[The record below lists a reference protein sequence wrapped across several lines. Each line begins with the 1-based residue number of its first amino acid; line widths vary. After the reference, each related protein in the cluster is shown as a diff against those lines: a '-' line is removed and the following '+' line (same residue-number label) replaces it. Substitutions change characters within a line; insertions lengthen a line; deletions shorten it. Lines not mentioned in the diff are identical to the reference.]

1 MFYQRYMRLINDYK
15 NMGGRVTVGTDSGFI
30 WKTYGF
36 AYIEEL
42 ELLREAGFLP
52 LEIIRSATMWGAK
65 TLYEPKGEAPP
76 MGVVRTGMLADL
88 VIVAGEPAEQ
98 PEGALR
104 HRPHAPEP
112 ADQPQEKVGGV
123 KYTIKDGIVYDA
135 QKLLAEVAACGRR
148 RETHNQHD
156 RITAV
161 RGSDTASF
169 LHW

>member
-65 TLYEPKGEAPP
+65 TLYEPRGEAPP
-76 MGVVRTGMLADL
+76 MGVVRAGMLADL
-88 VIVAGEPAEQ
+88 VIV
-98 PEGALR
+98 PENPLSNIKVLYGTGHMRLN
-104 HRPHAPEP
+104 P
-112 ADQPQEKVGGV
+112 QTNKQEKVGGV

-135 QKLLAEVAACGRR
+135 RKLAADVAAMVERAKR
-148 RETHNQHD
+148 KPST
-156 RITAV
+156 
-161 RGSDTASF
+161 TASPQD
-169 LHW
+169 